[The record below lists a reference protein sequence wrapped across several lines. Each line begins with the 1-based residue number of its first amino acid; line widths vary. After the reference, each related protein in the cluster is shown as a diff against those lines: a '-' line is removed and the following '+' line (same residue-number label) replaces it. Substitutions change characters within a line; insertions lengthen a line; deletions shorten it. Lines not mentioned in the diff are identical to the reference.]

1 MRVLISAVAA
11 KSGGAATY
19 IANLARELSE
29 SGDRYIFL
37 VPTGTR
43 DRITVNRP
51 DIEFIQTDIAFNSAW
66 KRFFWDQLWLRLL
79 VRRYRADLL
88 VSTSDYGMFFATCP
102 QLLLVRNAL
111 FFSSE
116 YRKRILTK
124 KRLLAR
130 LDYWIRQFLVR
141 ASVCMADRVVTT
153 TTAMI
158 ESVARDLP
166 LVRKKATVNPFGA
179 PLEKFQAV
187 SGKWGNASVEKND
200 SFRVLYVSEY
210 ADYKNLGVLLKA
222 LKELRRNWSG
232 RLSATIT
239 MDPETFCQFDSVT
252 EEEDHQLST
261 DSDVA
266 ECVRFTGGVA
276 YAQIH
281 ELYREADVFA
291 FPSMVESFGHPL
303 VEAMAC
309 GVPVVASDIAVHR
322 EVCGDAALYFEP
334 SDYHAL
340 AARLGELAESRD
352 LRIQLR
358 EKGLEKVHSMLS
370 WSGHVRRLE
379 AQMRSLVVGD
389 GNS

>member
-19 IANLARELSE
+19 IANLARELSD

-43 DRITVNRP
+43 DRITVNRS
-51 DIEFIQTDIAFNSAW
+51 DIEFIETDIAFHSGW
-66 KRFFWDQLWLRLL
+66 KRFFWDQMWLRLL

-88 VSTSDYGMFFATCP
+88 ISTSDYGMFFTSRP

-116 YRKRILTK
+116 YRRRILTK

-130 LDYWIRQFLVR
+130 FDYWLRQFLVR
-141 ASVCMADRVVTT
+141 TSVRMADKVVTT
-153 TTAMI
+153 TAAMM

-166 LVRKKATVNPFGA
+166 LVREKGTVNPFGA

-187 SGKWGNASVEKND
+187 SGKLRNTSVDKND
-200 SFRVLYVSEY
+200 SLRVLYVSEY
-210 ADYKNLGVLLKA
+210 ADYKNVRVLLKA

-239 MDPETFCQFDSVT
+239 MDPETFYQFDSVT
-252 EEEDHQLST
+252 QQEDHQLST
-261 DSDVA
+261 DSEVA
-266 ECVRFTGGVA
+266 ECVRFTGGVD
-276 YAQIH
+276 YEKIH
-281 ELYREADVFA
+281 ALYRDADVFA

-334 SDYHAL
+334 SDHHAL
-340 AARLGELAESRD
+340 AARLRQLAESPD
-352 LRIQLR
+352 LRMQLR
-358 EKGLEKVHSMLS
+358 ERGLEKVQSMLS

-379 AQMRSLVVGD
+379 AQMRSLVAGD
-389 GNS
+389 SGR

>member
-43 DRITVNRP
+43 DRITVNRS

-66 KRFFWDQLWLRLL
+66 KRFFWDQMWLRLL
-79 VRRYRADLL
+79 LRRYRADLL

-102 QLLLVRNAL
+102 QLLLVRNPV

-130 LDYWIRQFLVR
+130 LDYWVRQFLVR
-141 ASVCMADRVVTT
+141 ASVCMADRVVTA
-153 TTAMI
+153 TAAMM

-166 LVRKKATVNPFGA
+166 LVREKGTVNPFGA

-187 SGKWGNASVEKND
+187 SGKWGNASVDKND

-239 MDPETFCQFDSVT
+239 MDPETFYQFDSVT
-252 EEEDHQLST
+252 QEEDHQLST
-261 DSDVA
+261 DSDLA

-276 YAQIH
+276 YAKIH

-291 FPSMVESFGHPL
+291 FPSMVESSVTH
-303 VEAMAC
+303 
-309 GVPVVASDIAVHR
+309 
-322 EVCGDAALYFEP
+322 
-334 SDYHAL
+334 
-340 AARLGELAESRD
+340 
-352 LRIQLR
+352 
-358 EKGLEKVHSMLS
+358 
-370 WSGHVRRLE
+370 
-379 AQMRSLVVGD
+379 
-389 GNS
+389 